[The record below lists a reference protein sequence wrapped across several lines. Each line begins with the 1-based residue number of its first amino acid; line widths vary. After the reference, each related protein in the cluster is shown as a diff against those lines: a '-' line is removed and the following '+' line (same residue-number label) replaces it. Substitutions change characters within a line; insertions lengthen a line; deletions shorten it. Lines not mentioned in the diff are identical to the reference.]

1 MNLSELDSRFL
12 EWLDNPWNLAG
23 AAVGAFVLFL
33 AVVFHEQVFF
43 NLRFMIKSLARNPLR
58 TILTALATGVLV
70 FVVTLVWSI
79 FALLDDMTTA
89 QSANFKAIVTDRWQV
104 PSQLPPSYESLL
116 ADGARRN
123 DHPEDVKPLDCMS
136 WAFFG
141 ATLDA
146 KNRTRD
152 NSLFFF
158 CMDPDKL
165 ITLKNGKI
173 ESMMDDIDQLT
184 PSQATE
190 LDAACKRM
198 KENPRLVVIGV
209 ERLRMMNKKVG
220 ESIKVSS
227 LNYADIDSYKKEHGG
242 KAHPLAEKCVNLVW
256 LRVPDTAGF
265 AKMADQVES
274 SSLFTTPAVKCE
286 TSSSGVAAFFDAYRD
301 ILFGMRWILVP
312 SILATMALVIANAI
326 SISVRERRTEMAVLK
341 VLGFS
346 PNQIMVLIL
355 GEAVLVGVISGVI
368 SAGLTWATINEYMGG
383 IKFPIAFI
391 PVFFVPSAAWFWG
404 AMIGSLTALAGSL
417 IPSWGARSVKV
428 SEVFSKVS

>member
-1 MNLSELDSRFL
+1 
-12 EWLDNPWNLAG
+12 
-23 AAVGAFVLFL
+23 
-33 AVVFHEQVFF
+33 
-43 NLRFMIKSLARNPLR
+43 
-58 TILTALATGVLV
+58 
-70 FVVTLVWSI
+70 
-79 FALLDDMTTA
+79 
-89 QSANFKAIVTDRWQV
+89 
-104 PSQLPPSYESLL
+104 
-116 ADGARRN
+116 
-123 DHPEDVKPLDCMS
+123 MS

-227 LNYADIDSYKKEHGG
+227 LNYADIDMELEIIGAFPTGRYEQAAVMNKDYLRNALDSYKKEHGG